1 MFLILVGI
9 IVIIFFLSL
18 FSAWILAKVMDL
30 AKAHPKPA
38 KYTLITMFII
48 LMVVGGLKI
57 REIYYEKSP
66 YYFWNELIKKNPKP
80 KNITQEEFEAKNRAG
95 YCWRDRKYY
104 SKEELWQK
112 AMKSLTGR
120 MIYENKFYWDN
131 KVVNINGDY
140 LPTEEECARWDG
152 CRVFKIPMNPDKE
165 KFLKDNIVNENDFW
179 KGIDILIKH
188 NEAESFIFASDK
200 NYINDDFKLKN
211 YILIHKKGN
220 PAYLSVYDSNSCC
233 TVLNKSEWSLIREN
247 YILEYAGR
255 SVGIFMEESKTPIDV
270 NSWGVG
276 NFYFGV
282 THSRLISV
290 SEFIAGDKSKRSKNL
305 RKIFLLNNCGDILY
319 KPYYYYYVSDLIR

>member
-1 MFLILVGI
+1 MFWLLIGI
-9 IVIIFFLSL
+9 IIITFFLPL
-18 FSAWILAKVMDL
+18 FSVWILAKVMDL

-48 LMVVGGLKI
+48 LMVVGGFKI
-57 REIYYEKSP
+57 RDIYYEKSP

-80 KNITQEEFEAKNRAG
+80 NDITQEEFEAKNRAG

-152 CRVFKIPMNPDKE
+152 CRVFKISMNPDKE
-165 KFLKDNIVNENDFW
+165 KFLKDNIENENDFW

-188 NEAESFIFASDK
+188 NEAQSFISASDK
-200 NYINDDFKLKN
+200 NFIDDEFKLKN
-211 YILIHKKGN
+211 YILIHKLDN
-220 PAYLSVYDSNSCC
+220 PTYLSVYDSNNCC
-233 TVLNKSEWSLIREN
+233 TVLNKSEWSLIRKN
-247 YILEYAGR
+247 YILKYNGN
-255 SVGIFMEESKTPIDV
+255 SVGTFMEESKTPNDINI

-282 THSRLISV
+282 THSHLISV
-290 SEFIAGDKSKRSKNL
+290 TEFIAGVKSKIPENPSE
-305 RKIFLLNNCGDILY
+305 IFLLNNCGDILY
-319 KPYYYYYVSDLIR
+319 KPYYFVPDLIR